1 MNSQELIKALRKLKV
16 ETGSLA
22 CWGCGHEH
30 NCGIHGCRVMREAA
44 DLIENQQNHI
54 AALMQANDALRPR
67 WIPVTERLPGP
78 EGRYIVRTGNGSVT
92 VAKFYP
98 EYGRFQRIFTH
109 WLPLPAGP
117 EVE

>member
-1 MNSQELIKALRKLKV
+1 MNSQELISTLRNTPTRSKRKL
-16 ETGSLA
+16 LD
-22 CWGCGHEH
+22 
-30 NCGIHGCRVMREAA
+30 EAA

-67 WIPVTERLPGP
+67 WIPVEERLPEAFVP
-78 EGRYIVRTGNGSVT
+78 VIVCREGAPGVRIVEQGHRDVGCWWKVYGTRTKHV
-92 VAKFYP
+92 
-98 EYGRFQRIFTH
+98 TH